1 MKGVQRMKVAI
12 TGGSG
17 FLGNYVA
24 DAVKEHNHTP
34 IILTRKS
41 LDNVK
46 KDEYRNT
53 NYTKNDLSQKLHDID
68 AVVHLAAKRGSQGFI
83 AEFHDNEIF
92 TQNLYEACSE
102 NGITNI
108 VFASTISVYSDE
120 GSLPW
125 TEKHLPSPYL
135 MYGISKLSN
144 EHIGNI
150 YSEKK
155 SLNIK
160 NLRLAHLYGFN
171 EKNNYMINRFFRQA
185 FHQEQLILNTKS
197 VAKREFLY
205 AKDAAKAI
213 ICALKQ
219 NSVSGTFN
227 IGSGEAFTNLEVAEK
242 INSTFGNDNNL
253 LVKDHD
259 VEEGIQSSYMDSGEA
274 RRVLNFS
281 PNYTFTEALAEIYL
295 LMRRLDDVPLWY

>member
-1 MKGVQRMKVAI
+1 MKVAI
-12 TGGSG
+12 TGGTG
-17 FLGNYVA
+17 FLGNYLV
-24 DAVKEHNHTP
+24 DAIKEHNHTP
-34 IILTRKS
+34 IVLTRTA
-41 LDNVK
+41 LDNLT

-53 NYTKNDLSQKLHDID
+53 NYTKNDLRQKLHDID

-92 TQNLYEACSE
+92 TQNLYEACFE
-102 NGITNI
+102 NAITNI

-120 GSLPW
+120 GMLPW
-125 TEKHLPSPYL
+125 TEKQFPSPYL

-144 EHIGNI
+144 EYIGNI
-150 YSEKK
+150 YSKK
-155 SLNIK
+155 RSLNIK
-160 NLRLAHLYGFN
+160 NLRFAHLYGFN

-185 FHQEQLILNTKS
+185 FHEEQLILNTKS

-213 ICALKQ
+213 MCALKQ

-227 IGSGEAFTNLEVAEK
+227 IGSGEAFTNFEVAER
-242 INSTFGNDNNL
+242 INSAFGNDNNL
-253 LVKDHD
+253 LVKNHD
-259 VEEGIQSSYMDSGEA
+259 AEEGVQSSYMDSSEA

-281 PNYTFTEALAEIYL
+281 PSYTFTEALAEIYS